1 MEKIH
6 TDAQNLQES
15 KKLTGINSPEEQNL
29 QLSSLQEM
37 QEQRSSE
44 EIFHEVGPRSE
55 KWLIMLGAHD
65 AIAEEVIELT
75 EALKA

>member
-1 MEKIH
+1 
-6 TDAQNLQES
+6 
-15 KKLTGINSPEEQNL
+15 
-29 QLSSLQEM
+29 M

-55 KWLIMLGAHD
+55 KWLIRQGAHD